1 MKYAV
6 DCWEYDIKAAGKTF
20 LEKHGY
26 RLPDDKQQYV
36 IQVGLIFRDHK
47 DLMDQFYEEMR
58 HLLLDNLPPDVVV
71 YRYYVDEIVVDKP
84 IDVSHIQQAGYQVKQ
99 KHLKFLLLENP
110 SSFVKVYDDSIKIS
124 GSFKWPAY
132 DVWQEVANVV
142 SDLSRRHLKQKQLW
156 LIGRKVL
163 ALKFPTR
170 NYLIRTKSN
179 RLAIATK
186 KLVFYVD
193 DPNALSDIDSINES
207 VYHRL
212 LMTYIH
218 PLF

>member
-1 MKYAV
+1 MLYAI

-20 LEKHGY
+20 LEKKGFK
-26 RLPDDKQQYV
+26 LPDKKEDYV
-36 IQVGLIFRDHK
+36 IKVGLIFK
-47 DLMDQFYEEMR
+47 DYPELQQEFYDEMR
-58 HLLLDNLPPDVVV
+58 QVLLENLPPDTIV
-71 YRYYVDEIVVDKP
+71 YRYYVDEVIVDKP
-84 IDVSHIQQAGYQVKQ
+84 IDTSRIQKAGYQVKQ
-99 KHLKFLLLENP
+99 KHLKFLLLEHS

-132 DVWQEVANVV
+132 DVWKDVADVV
-142 SDLSRRHLKQKQLW
+142 SDATRRHLKQKQLW

-163 ALKFPTR
+163 ALKYPTR
-170 NYLIRTKSN
+170 NYIFRTKSN

-186 KLVFYVD
+186 RLIFYVD
-193 DPNALSDIDSINES
+193 DPNNIPAIDDINES
-207 VYHRL
+207 VYHKL